1 MSRRYNKLCDLLRRP
16 QGCSVAEAAREL
28 GVTPGGCRGMIRDLK
43 AVLKVDTVYLTHRGR
58 GKGQQAIHYVRQT
71 EQPQPAPKIM
81 GAGYKGRAPD
91 LN

>member
-1 MSRRYNKLCDLLRRP
+1 MSYRYNKLCDLLRRP

-43 AVLKVDTVYLTHRGR
+43 GLLKVDTVYLKHRGR

-71 EQPQPAPKIM
+71 EQSSDAN
-81 GAGYKGRAPD
+81 RAS
-91 LN
+91 

>member
-1 MSRRYNKLCDLLRRP
+1 MSRRYNQLCELLRRP

-43 AVLKVDTVYLTHRGR
+43 GLLRVETVYLRHRGR

-71 EQPQPAPKIM
+71 EESFAAT
-81 GAGYKGRAPD
+81 GARAAAQ
-91 LN
+91 